1 MCMCGYSMTHGHSI
15 QMLMLHLVAKIED
28 IAVIE
33 GHVVAITAEDKKM
46 ILEDQHS
53 TRYDDASKI
62 LGIVPKICQSGISSN
77 LNNGIVG
84 DNTKSENPLTTFGN
98 SNNRLHKGTNT
109 VYEG

>member
-1 MCMCGYSMTHGHSI
+1 MNHRQGDYT
-15 QMLMLHLVAKIED
+15 D
-28 IAVIE
+28 IGSKATSHIPYQPMKN
-33 GHVVAITAEDKKM
+33 AASNKKM

-98 SNNRLHKGTNT
+98 SNNRLHKGTNM
-109 VYEG
+109 VYKG